1 MKTKHLHYR
10 DLTSFNVTHFE
21 QINLDHNFVLEHSET
36 SDNRP
41 FITSDTSHET
51 TPEEQTS
58 SVEPSYTR
66 QQSEQSDQEALVNL
80 FQNPDPSQ
88 EQPLY
93 PPLSQISDIQQPN
106 PSETNTIH
114 NTSEFSEETVQNTR
128 NFTITD
134 DSNNNSYPQY
144 HTKRIYK
151 PKSRQHF
158 KYKSRQ
164 YLCFIYI

>member
-1 MKTKHLHYR
+1 MKKKHLHYR

-41 FITSDTSHET
+41 SITSDTSQET

-88 EQPLY
+88 EQPFY
-93 PPLSQISDIQQPN
+93 PPL
-106 PSETNTIH
+106 
-114 NTSEFSEETVQNTR
+114 
-128 NFTITD
+128 
-134 DSNNNSYPQY
+134 
-144 HTKRIYK
+144 
-151 PKSRQHF
+151 
-158 KYKSRQ
+158 
-164 YLCFIYI
+164 